1 MPCLRVYVTRK
12 PTANVAW
19 YTIKRMNPDES
30 ERIFAITGSCQG
42 TCKRAM
48 FHKIKQQ
55 NMMNLPND
63 IFYLHQKNP
72 NPTTVTVTISY
83 TNRLNEGNLTSL
95 VALFNVQNF
104 AHQIITH
111 DQKRSSEKWCVK
123 KENRITSRPKGKNRL
138 FNLDNFKAT
147 LEINANRKYVQL
159 CKIDITKNRV
169 LYTTQYTW

>member
-1 MPCLRVYVTRK
+1 MPSCLY
-12 PTANVAW
+12 
-19 YTIKRMNPDES
+19 YTQASSKFCLVHNQTYEPGWKWKNLCHYRFMSRNLQKSHVLQNKATKHDES
-30 ERIFAITGSCQG
+30 S
-42 TCKRAM
+42 KR
-48 FHKIKQQ
+48 HLLSTPKK
-55 NMMNLPND
+55 L
-63 IFYLHQKNP
+63 K
-72 NPTTVTVTISY
+72 PTTVTVTIFY

-123 KENRITSRPKGKNRL
+123 KENRITSRPKEKNRL
-138 FNLDNFKAT
+138 FNLDNFKVT